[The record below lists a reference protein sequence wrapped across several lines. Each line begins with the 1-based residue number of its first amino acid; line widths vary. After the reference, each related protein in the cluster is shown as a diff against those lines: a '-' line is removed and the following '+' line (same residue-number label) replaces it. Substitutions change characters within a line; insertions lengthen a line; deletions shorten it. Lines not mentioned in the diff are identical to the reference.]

1 MLDLR
6 EQTAIIIDH
15 LLDPDFWSCLLEAD
29 CDSPDPISEEE
40 KILKVAQCLRAFGD
54 QYNDMIQEQ
63 MKEFKPRLT
72 ELKNNQASEGFSRM
86 VTELSNSRVLC
97 THAEQLGPEM
107 NVLRTT
113 VILGMYIS
121 KEVPELLPR
130 IKDAMVNYINTN
142 LLTWIR
148 QSGGWENL
156 L

>member
-1 MLDLR
+1 
-6 EQTAIIIDH
+6 
-15 LLDPDFWSCLLEAD
+15 
-29 CDSPDPISEEE
+29 
-40 KILKVAQCLRAFGD
+40 
-54 QYNDMIQEQ
+54 
-63 MKEFKPRLT
+63 
-72 ELKNNQASEGFSRM
+72 M

-148 QSGGWENL
+148 QSGGWVSTIPNITVMITIEGFLFNHL
-156 L
+156 ESIQETSTECGLTPCCHF